1 MPAAAASR
9 PNPTRHGVHPPH
21 RPLLLST
28 VPTPPPFPGAGGTPP
43 GPLDGKSFWGQPRFP
58 TSTRPP
64 SRAAAPQQPA
74 AGTPRLS
81 AAPENGEGEPRGAW
95 TSGPRCPPCPKHSA
109 GPTWPSPPAMAA
121 RRAKPA
127 PREREGGAG
136 KGREGPRAGASRQPK
151 LMQPEAAPQ
160 SRANGSGGQHRAGL
174 STAEWSRA
182 GKKRDGDAGV

>member
-43 GPLDGKSFWGQPRFP
+43 GPLDGKTFWGQPRFS

-64 SRAAAPQQPA
+64 SRAAAPPQPA

-95 TSGPRCPPCPKHSA
+95 TSGPRCPPCPKHAA

-127 PREREGGAG
+127 PRERGRSGEG
-136 KGREGPRAGASRQPK
+136 KGRTPRRRFPAAEADATGGGSTEPSQWVRW
-151 LMQPEAAPQ
+151 AAPG
-160 SRANGSGGQHRAGL
+160 RGEHG
-174 STAEWSRA
+174 
-182 GKKRDGDAGV
+182 